1 MCSTRQTSRAV
12 PHGCRCEMECNECQ
26 ACLACEPL
34 ELRTLRRFPSSSG
47 SERLKLESRESK
59 KALADTKAT
68 WERGMQQALARFWA
82 RRSGRGWIWPLLWL
96 SCFTYATATPSVV
109 ALRFQTGL
117 SATDTTVD
125 ANVTIGGVRLDSE
138 ARTLSTLIAVKTCV
152 DFAMKK
158 ASQTGF
164 YTNHIQTITKAQL
177 RTQQTKVAF

>member
-1 MCSTRQTSRAV
+1 MCSTRQTSRAL
-12 PHGCRCEMECNECQ
+12 PHGCRCEMEGNECQ
-26 ACLACEPL
+26 ACLAACEPL
-34 ELRTLRRFPSSSG
+34 ELRRTLRRFPSSSG
-47 SERLKLESRESK
+47 SERLKHLESRESK

-82 RRSGRGWIWPLLWL
+82 RRSGRGWIWPLLWF

-138 ARTLSTLIAVKTCV
+138 ARTLSALIAVRLV
-152 DFAMKK
+152 
-158 ASQTGF
+158 
-164 YTNHIQTITKAQL
+164 
-177 RTQQTKVAF
+177 

>member
-26 ACLACEPL
+26 ACLAACEPL

-138 ARTLSTLIAVKTCV
+138 ARTLSTLIAVRLV
-152 DFAMKK
+152 
-158 ASQTGF
+158 
-164 YTNHIQTITKAQL
+164 
-177 RTQQTKVAF
+177 